1 MLLNHGVCP
10 AIWLSRFMN
19 EGWFSLIPGALSKP
33 KNTTLHTFSHVLC
46 KPIFFFFYG
55 GSDENIHI
63 IIINNS
69 THG

>member
-1 MLLNHGVCP
+1 MRADLVSSLVRLVNPKTQHYTLLVMFCAN
-10 AIWLSRFMN
+10 L
-19 EGWFSLIPGALSKP
+19 
-33 KNTTLHTFSHVLC
+33 
-46 KPIFFFFYG
+46 FFIFFYG